1 MGSPSSTKAYLVSF
15 LFEDAGLNKTADLP
29 VTASNTKAA
38 ASLGLLQFVKLNPT
52 YQNVNITRVV
62 RSAVLDE
69 TAGLLHNSAEF
80 SPDMVYRYVLKRVWS
95 SEPLVQFIGLNPSSA
110 SLQVN
115 DPSIRRC
122 IGFAKAWGYGG
133 LIMTN
138 AFGLRA
144 TSPTVLRAAIDPIGP
159 ENDRWLVASSKEAA
173 LVVAAWGNH
182 GEFGQRSCAI
192 RALGMPLHHLGLT
205 ASGMPK
211 HPLYLKASLKP
222 VRWT

>member
-1 MGSPSSTKAYLVSF
+1 MLLNAGT
-15 LFEDAGLNKTADLP
+15 EDA
-29 VTASNTKAA
+29 ASPTRSSK
-38 ASLGLLQFVKLNPT
+38 SSSKLNAILT
-52 YQNVNITRVV
+52 KSI
-62 RSAVLDE
+62 SM
-69 TAGLLHNSAEF
+69 LLH
-80 SPDMVYRYVLKRVWS
+80 
-95 SEPLVQFIGLNPSSA
+95 ISA